1 MPEKFKQYLRNIPHV
16 YIGLVAVP
24 LFPLILAVMFLWSLG
39 VLVKEFLEMFN
50 A

>member
-24 LFPLILAVMFLWSLG
+24 IFPLVLAVMFLWVIG
-39 VLVKEFLEMFN
+39 MLVKEFLEILD